1 MAQFLVIAHDGTDA
15 EAPARRQAARPAHFE
30 GIKGMVERG
39 EILSGGAILDDA
51 GKMTGSY
58 VLAEFPDRIELDRWL
73 AREPYVTGKV
83 WQKIEVKPIRIA
95 VRDGRLLP

>member
-1 MAQFLVIAHDGTDA
+1 MAQFIVIAYDGTDA
-15 EAPARRQAARPAHFE
+15 EAGARRQAVRPAHFE
-30 GIKGMVERG
+30 GIKAMVERG

-51 GKMTGSY
+51 GQMTGSY
-58 VLAEFPDRIELDRWL
+58 VLAQFPSRAELDQWL

-95 VRDGRLLP
+95 VRDGRIIP